1 MVTDGSYKERVHLQA
16 DGRLK
21 WASSAGCAWV
31 VGTAATESVEAERTW
46 RLVRSHGVHSRTAG
60 ERSLSNYKAELYGI
74 IGFLREWTA
83 LPRGRDT
90 VWGGP
95 MSMVGLCHCGG
106 PHSGPSDPA

>member
-1 MVTDGSYKERVHLQA
+1 MVTDGSYKERVHLQE

-31 VGTAATESVEAERTW
+31 VSTSATENVEAERTW

-60 ERSLSNYKAELYGI
+60 ERALSNYEAELYGI

-83 LPRGRDT
+83 LSWGRDT
-90 VWGGP
+90 ARGASVFGRTVP
-95 MSMVGLCHCGG
+95 QR
-106 PHSGPSDPA
+106 